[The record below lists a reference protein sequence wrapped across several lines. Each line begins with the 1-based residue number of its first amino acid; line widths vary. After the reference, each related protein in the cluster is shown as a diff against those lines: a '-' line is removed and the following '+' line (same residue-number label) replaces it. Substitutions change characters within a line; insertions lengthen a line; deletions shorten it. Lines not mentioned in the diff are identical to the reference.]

1 MSDLE
6 QIITNLRNLR
16 NNLNFHSHRYYVLDD
31 PVISDQEYDRLFQ
44 ELLKIEARYPDLVT
58 PDSPSQ
64 RVGSAPLSK
73 FQSVAHTYPMLSLE
87 NAFSGSD
94 LLDFEERIRRFLKI
108 FTPISYLAEPKL
120 DGLAVEIVYKH
131 GLMVTGSTRGDG
143 RVGENITNNL
153 KTVSSIPLKLFSS
166 GGWPVPEKLEV
177 RGEVFIN
184 FKGFKKLNEQ
194 RLADGENLFANP
206 RNAAAGSLRQLDSR
220 ITAQRPLDFFAYGV
234 GDPSSLPCQNQ
245 DELLKYLG
253 TLGFKI
259 NPMTTLC
266 NDMNQVVAHFDRL
279 SNVRGDL
286 AYDIDG
292 MVVKVNSFE
301 LQTRLGSKARSPRW
315 AIAGKFPASQTT
327 TRLLSVEFG
336 VGRTGAVTP
345 VAILEPVGIG
355 GVTVSR
361 ATLHNEDEIK
371 RKDLRIGDMVL
382 VQRAGDVIPEVVKP
396 MIDLRKGNEQP
407 IRMPDHCPECG
418 HELVR
423 PADEAVIRCP
433 NPLCPAQRLQS
444 LIHYTGKAGMD
455 IEGLGKKVM
464 EQLVSEGL
472 INDIPDIYE
481 IKPSDLIGLEGWAE
495 KSADNVVQAI
505 QSSRE
510 TNPAKFIAA
519 LGIRYVGEVT
529 AQLLEDHFITLDN
542 LMNASEADFHEI
554 EGIGEQVA
562 GSLSKYF
569 NDPSVREMLERV
581 MALGMKIIPRSLAAE
596 RLPLAGHVFLFTGS
610 LKISRSE
617 PKARVKKSGGH
628 VASSI
633 SKEVTHVVCG
643 QKPGSKAKKAQEM
656 GLKILSEEEF
666 ELVLSG

>member
-6 QIITNLRNLR
+6 QIKTNLRDLR

-44 ELLKIEARYPDLVT
+44 ELLKIEARYPDLIT

-64 RVGSAPLSK
+64 RVGGTPLSK
-73 FQSVAHTYPMLSLE
+73 FQSVEHTYPMLSLE
-87 NAFSGSD
+87 NAFSDSD

-108 FTPISYLAEPKL
+108 FTPIFYVAEPKL
-120 DGLAVEIVYKH
+120 DGLAVEIVYEH
-131 GLMVTGSTRGDG
+131 GIMVTGSTRGDG

-166 GGWPVPEKLEV
+166 GDWPVPEKLEV

-234 GDPSSLPCQNQ
+234 GNPSFLPCRNQ

-253 TLGFKI
+253 ILGFKI

-266 NDMNQVVAHFDRL
+266 SDMNRVIAHFDRL
-279 SNVRGDL
+279 SNVRGGL

-382 VQRAGDVIPEVVKP
+382 IQRAGDVIPEVIKP
-396 MIDLRKGNEQP
+396 IIDLRKGNEQP
-407 IRMPDHCPECG
+407 IRMPDRCPECN

-433 NPLCPAQRLQS
+433 NPLCPAQRLRS

-481 IKPSDLIGLEGWAE
+481 IEPSDLIGLEGWAE
-495 KSADNVVQAI
+495 KSADNAVQAI
-505 QSSRE
+505 QSSRK

-529 AQLLEDHFITLDN
+529 AQLLEDHFITLDS

-569 NDPSVREMLERV
+569 SDPSVREMLDRV
-581 MALGMKIIPRSLAAE
+581 MALGMEIIPRSPAAE
-596 RLPLAGHVFLFTGS
+596 RLPLAGNVFLFTGS

-617 PKARVKKSGGH
+617 AKARVKKLGGH
-628 VASSI
+628 VASSV
-633 SKEVTHVVCG
+633 SKKVTHVVCG

>member
-6 QIITNLRNLR
+6 QIKTNLRDLR

-64 RVGSAPLSK
+64 RVGGALLSK
-73 FQSVAHTYPMLSLE
+73 FQSVEHTYPMLSLE
-87 NAFSGSD
+87 NAFSDSD

-108 FTPISYLAEPKL
+108 FTPISYVAEPKL

-131 GLMVTGSTRGDG
+131 GIMVTGSTRGDG

-166 GGWPVPEKLEV
+166 GDWPVPEKLEV
-177 RGEVFIN
+177 RGEVFID

-234 GDPSSLPCQNQ
+234 GDPSSLPCRNQ

-382 VQRAGDVIPEVVKP
+382 VQRAGEVIPEVVKP

-423 PADEAVIRCP
+423 PADEAVTRCP
-433 NPLCPAQRLQS
+433 NSLCPAQRLQS

-505 QSSRE
+505 QSSRK

-542 LMNASEADFHEI
+542 LMNASEADFYEI

-617 PKARVKKSGGH
+617 AKARVKKSGGH
-628 VASSI
+628 VASSV
-633 SKEVTHVVCG
+633 SKKVTHVVCG

>member
-6 QIITNLRNLR
+6 QIKESLRDLR

-44 ELLKIEARYPDLVT
+44 ELLNIEARYPDLVT

-64 RVGSAPLSK
+64 RVGGALLSK
-73 FQSVAHTYPMLSLE
+73 FQSVEHTYPMLSLE
-87 NAFSGSD
+87 NAFSDSD

-108 FTPISYLAEPKL
+108 FTPISYVAEPKL
-120 DGLAVEIVYKH
+120 DGLAVEIVYEH
-131 GLMVTGSTRGDG
+131 GIMVTGSTRGDG

-166 GGWPVPEKLEV
+166 GDWPVPEKLEV
-177 RGEVFIN
+177 RGEVFID

-206 RNAAAGSLRQLDSR
+206 RNAAAGSLRQLDSK

-234 GDPSSLPCQNQ
+234 GDPSSLPCRNQ

-266 NDMNQVVAHFDRL
+266 NDMNQVVAHFNRL

-286 AYDIDG
+286 TYDIDG

-407 IRMPDHCPECG
+407 VRMPDHCPECG

-433 NPLCPAQRLQS
+433 NSLCPAQRLQS

-495 KSADNVVQAI
+495 KSADNAVQAI
-505 QSSRE
+505 KSSRKI
-510 TNPAKFIAA
+510 NPAKFIAA

-529 AQLLEDHFITLDN
+529 SQLLEDHFVTLDN
-542 LMNASEADFHEI
+542 LMNASESDFHEI

-581 MALGMKIIPRSLAAE
+581 MALGMEIIPRSPAAE
-596 RLPLAGHVFLFTGS
+596 RLPLAGNVFLFTGS

-617 PKARVKKSGGH
+617 AKARVKKSGGH
-628 VASSI
+628 VASSV
-633 SKEVTHVVCG
+633 SKKVTHVVCG
-643 QKPGSKAKKAQEM
+643 QKPGSKAKKALKM

>member
-1 MSDLE
+1 ME
-6 QIITNLRNLR
+6 QIKTNLRDIR

-44 ELLKIEARYPDLVT
+44 ELLDIEARYPDLAT

-64 RVGSAPLSK
+64 RVGGVPLLK
-73 FQSVAHTYPMLSLE
+73 FQSVRHTYPMLSLE
-87 NAFSGSD
+87 NAFSDSD
-94 LLDFEERIRRFLKI
+94 LLNFEERIRRFLKI
-108 FTPISYLAEPKL
+108 STPISYVAEPKL
-120 DGLAVEIVYKH
+120 DGLAVEIVYEH

-166 GGWPVPEKLEV
+166 GDWPVPEKLEV
-177 RGEVFIN
+177 RGEVFLD
-184 FKGFKKLNEQ
+184 FEGFKKLNEQ

-220 ITAQRPLDFFAYGV
+220 ITARRPLDFFVYGV
-234 GDPSSLPCQNQ
+234 SDPASFPCRNQ

-266 NDMNQVVAHFDRL
+266 NDINQVVAHFDRL
-279 SNVRGDL
+279 SNIRGDL

-292 MVVKVNSFE
+292 MVIKVNSFE

-315 AIAGKFPASQTT
+315 AIAGKFPASQAT
-327 TRLLSVEFG
+327 TRLLSIEFG

-361 ATLHNEDEIK
+361 ATLHNEDEIN

-382 VQRAGDVIPEVVKP
+382 VQRAGDVIPEIVKP

-407 IRMPDHCPECG
+407 IRMPDRCPECD

-423 PADEAVIRCP
+423 PADEAVTRCP
-433 NPLCPAQRLQS
+433 NALCPAQRLQS

-455 IEGLGKKVM
+455 IDGLGKKVM

-472 INDIPDIYE
+472 IKDIPDIYE

-505 QSSRE
+505 QSSKK

-519 LGIRYVGEVT
+519 LGIRHVGEVT
-529 AQLLEDHFITLDN
+529 ARLLEDHFVILNN
-542 LMNASEADFHEI
+542 LMNVSEADLHEI

-569 NDPSVREMLERV
+569 NDPSVREMLERLT
-581 MALGMKIIPRSLAAE
+581 ALGMKIIPRSPAAE
-596 RLPLAGHVFLFTGS
+596 RLPLAGRIFLFTGS

-617 PKARVKKSGGH
+617 AKARVKKLGGH

-633 SKEVTHVVCG
+633 NKKVTHVVCG
-643 QKPGSKAKKAQEM
+643 QKTGSKAKKAREM

>member
-6 QIITNLRNLR
+6 QIKESLRDLR

-44 ELLKIEARYPDLVT
+44 ELLNIEARYPDLVT

-64 RVGSAPLSK
+64 RVGGALLSK
-73 FQSVAHTYPMLSLE
+73 FQSVEHTYPMLSLE
-87 NAFSGSD
+87 NAFSDSD

-108 FTPISYLAEPKL
+108 FTPISYVAEPKL
-120 DGLAVEIVYKH
+120 DGLAVEIVYEH
-131 GLMVTGSTRGDG
+131 GIMVTGSTRGDG

-166 GGWPVPEKLEV
+166 GDWPVPEKLEV
-177 RGEVFIN
+177 RGEVFID

-194 RLADGENLFANP
+194 RLADGENPFANP
-206 RNAAAGSLRQLDSR
+206 RNAAAGSLRQLDSK

-234 GDPSSLPCQNQ
+234 GDPSSLPCRNQ

-253 TLGFKI
+253 TLGVKI

-266 NDMNQVVAHFDRL
+266 NDMNQVVAHFNRL
-279 SNVRGDL
+279 SNVRDDL
-286 AYDIDG
+286 TYDIDG

-407 IRMPDHCPECG
+407 VRMPDHCPECG

-433 NPLCPAQRLQS
+433 NSLCPAQRLQS

-495 KSADNVVQAI
+495 KSADNAVQAI
-505 QSSRE
+505 KSSRK

-529 AQLLEDHFITLDN
+529 SQLLEDHFVTLDN
-542 LMNASEADFHEI
+542 LMNASESDFHEI

-581 MALGMKIIPRSLAAE
+581 MALGMEIIPRSPAAK
-596 RLPLAGHVFLFTGS
+596 RLPLAGNVFLFTGS

-617 PKARVKKSGGH
+617 AKARVKKSGGH
-628 VASSI
+628 VASSV
-633 SKEVTHVVCG
+633 SKKVTHVVCG
-643 QKPGSKAKKAQEM
+643 QKPGSKAKKAQKM